1 MSIPIFCLLLAALM
15 IVISKAPVAVAMARL
30 DGRYDNRNP
39 RAQQARLEGF
49 GARALAAH
57 QNTIEAFPV
66 FAAGVL
72 AALWAGADGL
82 WTNALSVTFVVA
94 RIGYLVL
101 YWYDWDKVRSL
112 VWGVGLLSSLT
123 LMGLA
128 L

>member
-1 MSIPIFCLLLAALM
+1 MTIPILCLLIAALL

-82 WTNALSVTFVVA
+82 WTSALCVAFIVA
-94 RIGYLVL
+94 RVCYLLL

-112 VWGVGLLSSLT
+112 VWGVGLLSSLA
-123 LMGLA
+123 LMALA

>member
-1 MSIPIFCLLLAALM
+1 MSIPIACLIIAALL
-15 IVISKAPVAVAMARL
+15 ILISKAPVAVAMARL

-39 RAQQARLEGF
+39 RAQQARLQGF

-57 QNTIEAFPV
+57 HNCIEAFPL

-72 AALWAGADGL
+72 AALWAGASEQ
-82 WTNALSVTFVVA
+82 WVNALSIIFIVA
-94 RIGYLVL
+94 RVCYLLL

-112 VWGVGLLSSLT
+112 VWGVGLTASLW
-123 LMGLA
+123 LMALA

>member
-1 MSIPIFCLLLAALM
+1 MSVPILCLLLAALL
-15 IVISKAPVAVAMARL
+15 IVISKVPVAVAMARL

-39 RAQQARLEGF
+39 RAQQARLKGF

-72 AALWAGADGL
+72 AALWSGADGFM
-82 WTNALSVTFVVA
+82 TSALAIVFIVA
-94 RIGYLVL
+94 RVVYLLL

-112 VWGVGLLSSLT
+112 VWGLGLVASLW
-123 LMGLA
+123 LMALA